1 MAAMHG
7 RVAMTAGGWKIS
19 DFAAVAAVAGALAL
33 AGVCDNQRTIRRNLD
48 AGYDTSAMVTG
59 ANEQHRFPLTFDGL
73 RPRFVDETYLLDITW
88 RGHDGIA
95 RAPEGAGQL

>member
-33 AGVCDNQRTIRRNLD
+33 AGVWDNQRTIRRNLD